1 MAEIVQIHEGVS
13 IRRYAIEKAV
23 IRIGRHPDNDI
34 FVDEKVVSMEHA
46 QIKAL
51 QEPDE
56 NGRRRYYIE
65 DLEST
70 NCTFVNDQK
79 ITRTL
84 LNDNDLIRVGWSTF
98 KFVDTQERAAEKT
111 HRIYKSWIPG
121 VYYTKD

>member
-1 MAEIVQIHEGVS
+1 MAEIVQIHEGVA

-34 FVDEKVVSMEHA
+34 FIDEKVVSMEHA

-51 QEPDE
+51 QDPDE
-56 NGRRRYYIE
+56 NGRQRYSIE

-98 KFVDTQERAAEKT
+98 KFVDTQERTAEKT